1 MGLDS
6 EGRITA
12 CKTWQGYVVFFK
24 SDRICKL
31 MGSRSDSL
39 TLQDRPAV
47 GLTARLAGTL
57 CEVAGDLYYLA
68 ESGVYR
74 YRGQE
79 PERISTVGA
88 DGVRGGLGGTDG
100 DTYYLA
106 VKRKGELWRM
116 YSYVPQTG
124 LWYAEDEL
132 HPAAMLCRDGFL
144 CVQDAEGFLW
154 RTSSDGR
161 NTVCVEDERARFGEI
176 DATVVIPPDYGFQP
190 EGCRPVG
197 ISLRATA
204 KDGEVTPTLEVFA
217 EYALGSAGQDADGSR
232 EISLGICKGPMT
244 DRLLKFP
251 LVPRP
256 CDGVRIRLAMTGDW
270 VIHEVT
276 REYEK

>member
-1 MGLDS
+1 
-6 EGRITA
+6 
-12 CKTWQGYVVFFK
+12 
-24 SDRICKL
+24 
-31 MGSRSDSL
+31 
-39 TLQDRPAV
+39 
-47 GLTARLAGTL
+47 
-57 CEVAGDLYYLA
+57 
-68 ESGVYR
+68 
-74 YRGQE
+74 
-79 PERISTVGA
+79 
-88 DGVRGGLGGTDG
+88 
-100 DTYYLA
+100 
-106 VKRKGELWRM
+106 
-116 YSYVPQTG
+116 
-124 LWYAEDEL
+124 
-132 HPAAMLCRDGFL
+132 
-144 CVQDAEGFLW
+144 
-154 RTSSDGR
+154 
-161 NTVCVEDERARFGEI
+161 VEDERARFGEI

-204 KDGEVTPTLEVFA
+204 KDGEVAPTLEVFA